1 MGLQVKVTTELGV
14 RGQGE
19 GALLL
24 CLGFPIKTQVVI
36 LSPWFPIKTQVGIL
50 SPFEGRYSVS
60 NSGTKAKS
68 GVALG

>member
-14 RGQGE
+14 RGQRE

-24 CLGFPIKTQVVI
+24 CLG
-36 LSPWFPIKTQVGIL
+36 FPIKTQVGIL